1 MRAISVIM
9 DNTGDLRVLLASQ
22 YPLLVVAT
30 DEEPRFL
37 EVLRSAAGELDIP
50 VWTWSSTQGL
60 ARDRQQAQYQS
71 TDPNQALGFIAEI
84 STPGAFV
91 FADANPILRDPIV
104 VRRIKELAQAQRR
117 SQTIILTAPHPD
129 LPEEIKGLAHR
140 WRLHPPSEA
149 ELLRLVRRTVRRLAD
164 RGFPVVLDN
173 DHLTEV
179 ANALKG
185 ITLREAAG
193 LIQRQALQDG
203 RLGSNDISALRAAKA
218 DLLNTDGVLELVESD
233 AGTLDEVG
241 GLEEVKSWLRVRRI
255 AMDSEMPGLDPP
267 RGILLTGIPGCGKS
281 LIAKTLAR
289 TWGLPLVLLD
299 PSRLYGRFVGE
310 SENRLDSSLRT
321 IEAMA
326 PAVLWIDEIEKGFA
340 TGDQDGGVARRLLGT
355 FLRWMQDHSEEV
367 FLVATANQ
375 IDALPP
381 ELLRKGRFDDIFF
394 VDLPDEDARRE
405 ILRVHVAKRANDP
418 SCFDL
423 TTLVA
428 QTAGFSGAEIETAI
442 VGALYRAVAADQPL
456 TTARVLDEIRSTV
469 PLSVSRAEDVARL
482 RAWASTRAVMA

>member
-1 MRAISVIM
+1 MM
-9 DNTGDLRVLLASQ
+9 DNTADLRVLLASQ

-37 EVLRSAAGELDIP
+37 EVLRSAAGELDMP
-50 VWTWSSTQGL
+50 VWTWSAAQGL
-60 ARDRQQAQYQS
+60 ARDQQQAQYQS
-71 TDPNQALGFIAEI
+71 ADPNRALGFIAEI

-104 VRRIKELAQAQRR
+104 VRRIKEIAQVQRR
-117 SQTIILTAPHPD
+117 SQTIIITAPHPD
-129 LPEEIKGLAHR
+129 LPEELEGLAHR
-140 WRLHPPSEA
+140 WRLRPPTQA

-173 DHLTEV
+173 DRLVEV

-203 RLGSNDISALRAAKA
+203 KLGSSEIPALRAAKA
-218 DLLNTDGVLELVESD
+218 ELLNTDGVLELVESD
-233 AGTLDEVG
+233 TGTLDEVG
-241 GLEEVKSWLRVRRI
+241 GLEGLKSWLRVRRI
-255 AMDSEMPGLDPP
+255 AMESDAPGLDPP

-281 LIAKTLAR
+281 LVAKTLAR

-299 PSRLYGRFVGE
+299 PSRLFGKFVGE
-310 SENRLDSSLRT
+310 SEGRLDSSLRT
-321 IEAMA
+321 IEAME
-326 PAVLWIDEIEKGFA
+326 PAVLWIDEVEKGFA
-340 TGDQDGGVARRLLGT
+340 AGDQDGGVSRRLLGT
-355 FLRWMQDHSEEV
+355 FLRWLQDHSGEV

-375 IDALPP
+375 IDSLPP
-381 ELLRKGRFDDIFF
+381 ELLRKGRFDEIFF
-394 VDLPDEDARRE
+394 VDLPDESARRE
-405 ILRVHVAKRANDP
+405 ILEVHLAKRASDP
-418 SCFDL
+418 ARFDL
-423 TTLVA
+423 PALV
-428 QTAGFSGAEIETAI
+428 QRTAGFSGAEIETAI
-442 VGALYRAVAADQPL
+442 VGAQYRAVAADQPL
-456 TTARVLDEIRSTV
+456 TTERVLDEIDATV